1 MDSGKQDQITAARPQ
16 RLNRPSLGGRALR
29 LLTQRDHSR
38 IELRR
43 KLAPHA
49 ESPEALESL
58 LDALERAGLLS
69 EARFAASLVRRRAE
83 RYGLRRIELELG
95 AHRLSRSI
103 TGPVLLGLRE
113 HERDRALQVWRKR
126 FGRVAVDADERLRHQ
141 RFLARRGF
149 GEDTIDWVM
158 RHGATVFADG

>member
-1 MDSGKQDQITAARPQ
+1 MDSGKQDEGTAVRP
-16 RLNRPSLGGRALR
+16 RRVGRPSLGGWALR

-49 ESPEALESL
+49 ESSEALEAL

-69 EARFAASLVRRRAE
+69 EARFAESLARRRAA

-95 AHRLSRSI
+95 VHRLSRSV
-103 TGPVLLGLRE
+103 TEPVLLGLRE
-113 HERDRALQVWRKR
+113 GERDRALQVWRKR
-126 FGRVAVDADERLRHQ
+126 FGRVAVDAGERVRQQ
-141 RFLARRGF
+141 RFLAQRGF

-158 RHGATVFADG
+158 RHGATAFSDG